1 LRLIFRFTIAAF
13 TIASAIAHAQVWVKP
28 VAPGIVYRME
38 VDLAVPR
45 IVHALRYSFGA
56 PGTSLKTELAG
67 GNVFGETPAKGRETV
82 GDMAARTG
90 AIAAVNGD
98 YFPFT
103 GDPLG
108 AMVRDG
114 QLLSSPGTRERA
126 VIGWGQRSA
135 TIGIMS
141 FKGLVEVNGSA
152 FELKG
157 VNEDCPDNEMVLN
170 TEFAGF
176 AVGKA
181 PNVHAVIKMDSAEWS
196 PNGTFLGELSYLF
209 ADNPKLPIQPGNAVL
224 TAHGAKAEILK
235 TWVPGQ
241 KITFKFESNG
251 LDWTKVDQVMGGGP
265 FLLRNGLVSVDAQR
279 QGFNDAF
286 SNKRHPRTA
295 MGRTATGDLWI
306 VVIDGRQKMSD
317 GATLEEAA
325 KVMAR
330 LGCVDA
336 VNLDG
341 GGSSAI
347 NVFGVTLNRP
357 SDGKERPI
365 ANGIVLMGTKPELAS
380 VPLKVKAPEKLA
392 LGSPTV
398 LSVTDDAGKAVP
410 NSEVFWSAMGD
421 AWIDQGGMARPLQK
435 GKVEVAA
442 YARGQVLRAT
452 IEVLEPEKPAVSN
465 RKATTAS
472 RSKSTPTSRGK
483 RGGRG

>member
-1 LRLIFRFTIAAF
+1 
-13 TIASAIAHAQVWVKP
+13 
-28 VAPGIVYRME
+28 M
-38 VDLAVPR
+38 
-45 IVHALRYSFGA
+45 
-56 PGTSLKTELAG
+56 
-67 GNVFGETPAKGRETV
+67 
-82 GDMAARTG
+82 
-90 AIAAVNGD
+90 
-98 YFPFT
+98 
-103 GDPLG
+103 DP
-108 AMVRDG
+108 
-114 QLLSSPGTRERA
+114 
-126 VIGWGQRSA
+126 
-135 TIGIMS
+135 
-141 FKGLVEVNGSA
+141 
-152 FELKG
+152 
-157 VNEDCPDNEMVLN
+157 
-170 TEFAGF
+170 
-176 AVGKA
+176 
-181 PNVHAVIKMDSAEWS
+181 AEWS
-196 PNGTFLGELSYLF
+196 PNGTYLGELSYIF

-224 TAHGAKAEILK
+224 TAHGSKAEILK

-357 SDGKERPI
+357 SDGKERPV

-380 VPLKVKAPEKLA
+380 VLLKVNAPEKLA

-398 LSVTDDAGKAVP
+398 LSVSDDAGKAVP

-435 GKVEVAA
+435 E
-442 YARGQVLRAT
+442 RSRLRRT
-452 IEVLEPEKPAVSN
+452 HEGRFCEQLSRSWN
-465 RKATTAS
+465 RKSPPFPIARQRLHPGRNQPRHREVKGADAANIPRCRQFCRCKPS
-472 RSKSTPTSRGK
+472 PFELEYPPWHERLRSCSCLHWP
-483 RGGRG
+483 